1 MGYLCKNRTPFRK
14 IVKNPDESTGLLA
27 CSYVPSLSREYNDSI
42 SEGLFTKRA
51 TTFVP
56 ALMHRASNTDEQYSV
71 SFPAL
76 EIAEESSS
84 KVNAGQ
90 SALGQTN
97 CELDISS
104 KEDIGDQLVRVLKP
118 APKKL
123 AVPAKNG
130 TVGYPVKKGKE
141 PSRSYSD
148 SEDDKVPKTKV
159 TALSKKMP
167 ATAAKNGALS
177 HPKKENDSSDSS
189 DSDAESDEE
198 DDVMI
203 SDFML

>member
-1 MGYLCKNRTPFRK
+1 MNEVHNWK
-14 IVKNPDESTGLLA
+14 VGLMLN
-27 CSYVPSLSREYNDSI
+27 YRVILS
-42 SEGLFTKRA
+42 
-51 TTFVP
+51 
-56 ALMHRASNTDEQYSV
+56 Q
-71 SFPAL
+71 
-76 EIAEESSS
+76 
-84 KVNAGQ
+84 
-90 SALGQTN
+90 
-97 CELDISS
+97 
-104 KEDIGDQLVRVLKP
+104 KP
-118 APKKL
+118 AAKKL

-198 DDVMI
+198 DVSI
-203 SDFML
+203 GYKLSGFLFSCSRT